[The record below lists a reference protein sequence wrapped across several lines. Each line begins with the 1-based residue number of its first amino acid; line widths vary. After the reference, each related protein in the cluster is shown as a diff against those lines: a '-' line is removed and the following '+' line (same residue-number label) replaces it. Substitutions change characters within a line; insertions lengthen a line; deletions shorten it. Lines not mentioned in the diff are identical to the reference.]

1 MVCKG
6 LPRCIVKEAENMKT
20 KEFWS
25 EAVTGK
31 SWRELIRLSKQYD
44 FILIGGWAAY
54 LWTGIHKSK
63 DIDIIVD
70 YDTLY
75 TLKADF
81 SLEKNE
87 RLRKYEIK
95 MGEFDVD
102 IYLPGF
108 SDLSFPVDKLQ
119 DYVQNVKGLKVPS
132 PETLLILKQGAEI
145 NRRGSIKGKKD
156 LIDILTL
163 LIHSD
168 FSIKKYLDILK
179 LFSLEGFEKELEQ
192 EVNLFNPKD
201 VDYLGID
208 FNKYAKW
215 KKAFLKELKS

>member
-1 MVCKG
+1 
-6 LPRCIVKEAENMKT
+6 MKA
-20 KEFWS
+20 KEFWP
-25 EAVTGK
+25 EAVTEK
-31 SWRELIRLSKQYD
+31 SWRQLIKLSKEYD

-63 DIDIIVD
+63 DIDIVVD

-75 TLKADF
+75 ALKADF
-81 SLEKNE
+81 PMEKNA

-102 IYLPGF
+102 VYLPGF
-108 SDLSFPVDKLQ
+108 SELSFPVDELKH
-119 DYVQNVKGLKVPS
+119 YVQNVKGLKVPS
-132 PETLLILKQGAEI
+132 PESLLILKQGAEI

-163 LIHSD
+163 LIHSN
-168 FSIKKYLDILK
+168 FSTKKYLDILK
-179 LFSLEGFEKELEQ
+179 LHSLKGFEKELEK
-192 EVNLFNPKD
+192 EVGFFNPKD
-201 VDYLGID
+201 SDYLGID
-208 FNKYAKW
+208 FNQFAKW